1 MDLGDLKNIH
11 FVGIGGIGMSGL
23 AEIAAAGGMRVSGCD
38 MKASSVTRHLE
49 AKGIPVE
56 IGHDPAHA
64 SRADLV
70 VISSAVRR
78 DNAEVKA
85 ALDHGVPVMRRAEFL
100 GELTA
105 RMNTVAVA
113 GTHGKTSTSAMT
125 AFILAE
131 AKLDPTIV
139 VGGMLHDLKSNARLG
154 KGEVLVV
161 EADEYDRSFLAFHPT
176 IAVVTN
182 IEEDHLDIY
191 ENLDDIRQAFAEFA
205 SRVPEAGVVIGCA
218 DEPEVSSLLASS
230 GRRTISYGTNEGAE
244 LRAVDLAFDQR
255 GSSFAIERSGV
266 RLGTVTLRL
275 PGAHYVRNSLAAIA
289 VALELGVAI
298 ETITAALATFRG
310 VERRFQLLGTF
321 RGAVVVDDYAHH
333 PTEIRA
339 TVAAARGS
347 YPSRRVVALFQPHLY
362 SRTRDFAEEFAAA
375 LATADEAWVAPIYP
389 AREAPI
395 EGVSSRT
402 IVDAAREAGATN
414 VGAIDGTLA
423 AITDALRE
431 RLGEGD
437 LFLTMGAG
445 DVHLVGEALA
455 GVAA

>member
-23 AEIAAAGGMRVSGCD
+23 AEIASAEGMRVSGCD
-38 MKASSVTRHLE
+38 LKASAVTRRL
-49 AKGIPVE
+49 ASKGIPVST
-56 IGHDPAHA
+56 GHDPSHA
-64 SRADLV
+64 ARADLV

-78 DNAEVKA
+78 DNPEVRE
-85 ALDHGVPVMRRAEFL
+85 ALDLGVPVLRRAEFL

-105 RMNTVAVA
+105 RRKTVAVA

-125 AFILAE
+125 AFILSE

-154 KGEVLVV
+154 TGEVLVV

-191 ENLDDIRQAFAEFA
+191 EDLEDICQAFAEFA
-205 SRVPEAGVVIGCA
+205 SRVPEAGVVIGCV
-218 DEPEVSSLLASS
+218 DEPAVAALLEAS
-230 GRRTISYGTNEGAE
+230 GRRWVGYGTGEGAE
-244 LRAVDLAFDQR
+244 LRAVDLTFDER
-255 GSSFAIERSGV
+255 GSSFAIERSGE
-266 RLGTVTLRL
+266 RLGRVTLRL
-275 PGAHYVRNSLAAIA
+275 PGVHYVRNSLAAVA

-298 ETITAALATFRG
+298 DTITAALATFRG
-310 VERRFQLLGTF
+310 VERRFQVLGSF
-321 RGAVVVDDYAHH
+321 RGALVVDDYAHH

-347 YPSRRVVALFQPHLY
+347 YPARRIVALFQPHLY
-362 SRTRDFAEEFAAA
+362 SRTRDFAAEFAAA

-395 EGVSSRT
+395 EGVSAMT
-402 IVDAAREAGATN
+402 IVDAARAAGDSR
-414 VGAIDGTLA
+414 VA
-423 AITDALRE
+423 AVEGSLVEIAEHFRA
-431 RLGEGD
+431 RLGERD

-445 DVHLVGEALA
+445 DVHEVAEALA
-455 GVAA
+455 EVAA

>member
-23 AEIAAAGGMRVSGCD
+23 AEIASAEGMRVSGCD
-38 MKASSVTRHLE
+38 LKASSVTRHL
-49 AKGIPVE
+49 ADKGIPVD

-64 SRADLV
+64 AGADLV
-70 VISSAVRR
+70 VISSAIRR
-78 DNAEVKA
+78 DNPEVRKA
-85 ALDHGVPVMRRAEFL
+85 VELGIPVMRRAEFL

-105 RMNTVAVA
+105 RRKTVAIA
-113 GTHGKTSTSAMT
+113 GTHGKTSTSAMA
-125 AFILAE
+125 AFILSE

-154 KGEVLVV
+154 GGEVLVV

-182 IEEDHLDIY
+182 VEEDHLDIY
-191 ENLDDIRQAFAEFA
+191 EDLEDICRTFAEFA
-205 SRVPEAGVVIGCA
+205 SRVPDTGVVIGCV
-218 DEPEVSSLLASS
+218 DEPAVSSLLAAS
-230 GRRTISYGTNEGAE
+230 GRRTISYGTGEGAE
-244 LRAVDLAFDQR
+244 LRAVDLTFDEN
-255 GSSFAIERSGV
+255 GSAFAIERGGE
-266 RLGTVTLRL
+266 RLGSLRLRL
-275 PGAHYVRNSLAAIA
+275 PGVHYVRNSLAAIA
-289 VALELGVAI
+289 VALELGVEM

-310 VERRFQLLGTF
+310 VERRFQILGTF

-339 TVAAARGS
+339 TVAAAKGS
-347 YPSRRVVALFQPHLY
+347 FPARRIVALFQPHLY
-362 SRTRDFAEEFAAA
+362 SRTRDFADDFAAA

-395 EGVSSRT
+395 EGVSAMT
-402 IVDAAREAGATN
+402 IVDAARASGAVN
-414 VGAIDGTLA
+414 VGALEGTLA
-423 AITDALRE
+423 QISEEFRD
-431 RLGEGD
+431 RLGRDD

-445 DVHLVGEALA
+445 DVHEVGEALVE
-455 GVAA
+455 VAA

>member
-23 AEIAAAGGMRVSGCD
+23 AEIASAEGMHVSGCD
-38 MKASSVTRHLE
+38 LKASSVTRRLAE
-49 AKGIPVE
+49 RGIPVE
-56 IGHDPAHA
+56 TGHDPAHA
-64 SRADLV
+64 ERAGLV

-78 DNAEVKA
+78 DNPEVLR
-85 ALDHGVPVMRRAEFL
+85 ALELGIPVMRRAEFL

-105 RMNTVAVA
+105 RMRTVAIA

-125 AFILAE
+125 AFVLSE

-154 KGEVLVV
+154 RGEVLVV
-161 EADEYDRSFLAFHPT
+161 EADEYDRSFLAFHPA

-191 ENLDDIRQAFAEFA
+191 ENLDDIRRAFAEFA
-205 SRVPEAGVVIGCA
+205 SRVPDTGVVIGCV
-218 DEPEVSSLLASS
+218 DEPAVSALLASA
-230 GRRTISYGTNEGAE
+230 GRRTIGYGTGESAE
-244 LRAVDLAFDQR
+244 LRAVDLSFDEN
-255 GSSFAIERSGV
+255 GSSFAIERSGE
-266 RLGTVTLRL
+266 RLGSVTLRL
-275 PGAHYVRNSLAAIA
+275 PGTHYVRNALAAVA

-310 VERRFQLLGTF
+310 VERRFQILGSF

-339 TVAAARGS
+339 TVAAAKGS
-347 YPSRRVVALFQPHLY
+347 FPARRIVALFQPHLY
-362 SRTRDFAEEFAAA
+362 SRTRDFAADFGVA

-395 EGVSSRT
+395 EGVTSMT
-402 IVDAAREAGATN
+402 IVEAARDAGAQN
-414 VGAIDGTLA
+414 VRAVDGSLSEIAETFRA
-423 AITDALRE
+423 

-445 DVHLVGEALA
+445 DVHEVGEALA
-455 GVAA
+455 EVAA